1 MQKVRKKKDLRVD
14 LRNWT
19 TASGGALD
27 LKADELTLA
36 TGPTNV
42 IARER
47 VIAGSVGV
55 CGLLGG
61 ADAAN
66 PRRRSWLFL
75 LATRWL
81 FLCVCG

>member
-1 MQKVRKKKDLRVD
+1 MQH
-14 LRNWT
+14 WT

-66 PRRRSWLFL
+66 PRRRRCMT
-75 LATRWL
+75 AGGQPGGVGGVR
-81 FLCVCG
+81 